1 MTNAEQHLDSYGAL
15 EIVRDAATCH
25 GVTVADLLSTSR
37 VVPLPRARAAAY
49 WALHERSGWSYG
61 RIAAVFGVPLP
72 GVRSAV
78 KRYAAKVAT

>member
-1 MTNAEQHLDSYGAL
+1 MLFRSGV
-15 EIVRDAATCH
+15 VREAATCH
-25 GVTVADLLSTSR
+25 GVTVSDMLSTSR

-61 RIAAVFGVPLP
+61 RIALVFGVRIE

-78 KRYAAKVAT
+78 KRYAAKVSA